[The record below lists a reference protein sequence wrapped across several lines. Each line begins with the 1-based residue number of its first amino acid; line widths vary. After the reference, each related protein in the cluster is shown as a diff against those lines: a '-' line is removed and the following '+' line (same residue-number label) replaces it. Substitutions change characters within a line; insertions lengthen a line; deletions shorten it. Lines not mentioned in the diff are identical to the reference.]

1 MSPEM
6 MKMASEMMSK
16 MSPEELARMQAM
28 AANMSPDMMQQAMA
42 AAGGGQPALSTP
54 EQLKAEGNRLH
65 SAREFGKAAEAYQSA
80 LKALQGVCELA

>member
-1 MSPEM
+1 
-6 MKMASEMMSK
+6 
-16 MSPEELARMQAM
+16 MQAM